1 MTKMIALVKSSS
13 IINHK
18 SPLQF
23 TTLRLNQ
30 YFIPATV
37 QHAEVL
43 TRHQSARRLPQAAGA
58 PS

>member
-1 MTKMIALVKSSS
+1 MIALVKSSS